1 MKLSET
7 VICAA
12 IHYDDGEDY
21 VHQPVNIKSGY
32 VICGHGHHNCLY
44 IRHILTGNEG
54 ENAKK
59 GMTQEFLT
67 SKNRFLDR
75 KEAFKLA
82 SSYMNVEGRNGC
94 LYSEDLY

>member
-1 MKLSET
+1 MLDEK

-12 IHYDDGEDY
+12 IHYDDEKEY
-21 VHQPVNIKSGY
+21 VHQPENIKSGY
-32 VICGHGHHNCLY
+32 VICGHRHHNCMV
-44 IRHILTGNEG
+44 IKFILTDNEG
-54 ENAKK
+54 EKCK
-59 GMTQEFLT
+59 ITQGFLT
-67 SKNRFLDR
+67 NKNRFLDR